1 MMIRKLVDSAF
12 QTRCLSVASEGLLRQ
27 VMGFNSYHSG
37 DLDAIASLCDAVN
50 SGYIQREAQRQGE
63 MRLVSRY

>member
-27 VMGFNSYHSG
+27 VMEFNSYHSG
-37 DLDAIASLCDAVN
+37 DLDAIAALCDAVN
-50 SGYIQREAQRQGE
+50 SGYIQREAHRQGE
-63 MRLVSRY
+63 IRLLSRY